1 MAQKPAVHI
10 ELRGEEWAVVREGNK
25 RATSTHPTQSE
36 AAERGRDLARRY
48 KSEFF
53 LHAQDG
59 QIREHRDYREGQP
72 SADEGIVDTVSET
85 VGTFTDVVGGT
96 TGVAAQA
103 AGGASQETET
113 TADREEDRDDS
124 VAHAASGGERTRRGV
139 REEVRGLTGSGR
151 AEPMGKPEER
161 YAEYGIY
168 DQYGERI
175 GPLSDLFVDESDE
188 PEYVGVE
195 TGSPGNR
202 SVLIPTEA
210 ITVDDR
216 LRRMVVSHPR
226 SLVETAPSL
235 GYEDEVTPEFERR
248 VRVHYGLAVEER
260 TGSGAL
266 YTGAA
271 EPTEA
276 RSAEAAP
283 DMSGHE
289 EDDVRVRRSEEEIR
303 VETREREA
311 GEIRV
316 RKRVHTERE
325 SLTVP
330 KKRVEVTVE
339 RVPLEG
345 TASEADETASAPQ
358 IGEEEIVVPVV
369 EEEIVVEKRS
379 VVKEEIRIRKD
390 VVEEVEVVEEDVR
403 REEVEIDDQSGR
415 DTGSNSD
422 PKQDTEDDRY
432 RPG

>member
-10 ELRGEEWAVVREGNK
+10 ELRGEGWAVIREGNK

-36 AAERGRDLARRY
+36 AAERGRDLARRD

-72 SADEGIVDTVSET
+72 AADEGIADTVSET
-85 VGTFTDVVGGT
+85 VGTLTGVVGGT

-103 AGGASQETET
+103 PDRASQETET
-113 TADREEDRDDS
+113 TEDREEDQDDS
-124 VAHAASGGERTRRGV
+124 VADTASGGESSGRRVG
-139 REEVRGLTGSGR
+139 EEVRGLTGAGS
-151 AEPMGKPEER
+151 AEPLGTPEER

-175 GPLSDLFVDESDE
+175 GPLSDLFVDENDE

-195 TGSPGNR
+195 TGLPGNR
-202 SVLIPTEA
+202 SVLVPAEA

-216 LRRMVVSHPR
+216 LRRVVVSHPR

-235 GYEDEVTPEFERR
+235 GHEDEVTPEFERR
-248 VRVHYGLAVEER
+248 VRLHYGLGAEER
-260 TGSGAL
+260 AGSGAL

-271 EPTEA
+271 EPTEV
-276 RSAEAAP
+276 RSADPAP

-289 EDDVRVRRSEEEIR
+289 EDDVKVPRSEEEIW

-325 SLTVP
+325 RLTVP
-330 KKRVEVTVE
+330 KKRVEVSVE
-339 RVPLEG
+339 RVPVEG
-345 TASEADETASAPQ
+345 AVPEGDEAATAPQ

-369 EEEIVVEKRS
+369 EEEIVVEKRP
-379 VVKEEIRIRKD
+379 VVREEIRIRKR

-403 REEVEIDDQSGR
+403 REEVEIDDQTGR
-415 DTGSNSD
+415 DTGYNTD
-422 PKQDTEDDRY
+422 PKESTERDDR
-432 RPG
+432 

>member
-10 ELRGEEWAVVREGNK
+10 ELRGEGWAVVREGNK

-36 AAERGRDLARRY
+36 AAERGRDLARRH

-59 QIREHRDYREGQP
+59 QIREHRDYRERQP
-72 SADEGIVDTVSET
+72 AADDGIVDTVSET
-85 VGTFTDVVGGT
+85 VGTVTGVVGRT

-103 AGGASQETET
+103 AGSTSQQTES
-113 TADREEDRDDS
+113 TADREERQDDS
-124 VAHAASGGERTRRGV
+124 VADAASGGESSGRGM
-139 REEVRGLTGSGR
+139 TGAGR
-151 AEPMGKPEER
+151 AESLGTPEVR

-175 GPLSDLFVDESDE
+175 GPLSDLFVDENDE

-195 TGSPGNR
+195 TGLPGNR
-202 SVLIPTEA
+202 SVLVPAEA

-235 GYEDEVTPEFERR
+235 GHEDEVTPEFERL
-248 VRVHYGLAVEER
+248 VRIHYGLGAEER

-271 EPTEA
+271 EPTET

-311 GEIRV
+311 GEMRV
-316 RKRVHTERE
+316 RKRVRTERE
-325 SLTVP
+325 RLTVP
-330 KKRVEVTVE
+330 KKHVEVSVE
-339 RVPLEG
+339 RVPVEEAVPEG
-345 TASEADETASAPQ
+345 DEAATAPQ

-369 EEEIVVEKRS
+369 EEEIVVEKQP
-379 VVKEEIRIRKD
+379 VVKEEIRIRKR
-390 VVEEVEVVEEDVR
+390 VVEEAEVVEEDVR
-403 REEVEIDDQSGR
+403 REEVEIDDQTGR
-415 DTGSNSD
+415 DTGSNTD
-422 PKQDTEDDRY
+422 PKESTERDDR
-432 RPG
+432 

>member
-10 ELRGEEWAVVREGNK
+10 EFRGEEWAVVREGNK

-36 AAERGRDLARRY
+36 AAEIGRDLARRD

-59 QIREHRDYREGQP
+59 QIREHRDYGEGQS

-85 VGTFTDVVGGT
+85 VGTVTGVVGRT

-103 AGGASQETET
+103 TGGASQETKT
-113 TADREEDRDDS
+113 GATADQEENKDES
-124 VAHAASGGERTRRGV
+124 VADATSSGERAGRGV
-139 REEVRGLTGSGR
+139 GVEVRGLTGAG
-151 AEPMGKPEER
+151 ELLGTPEQR

-168 DQYGERI
+168 DQDGQRI
-175 GPLSDLFVDESDE
+175 GPLSDLFVDENDE

-195 TGSPGNR
+195 TGLPGNR
-202 SVLIPTEA
+202 SVLIPAEV

-216 LRRMVVSHPR
+216 LRRLVISHPR

-235 GYEDEVTPEFERR
+235 GHEDEVTPEFERR
-248 VRVHYGLAVEER
+248 VRLHYGLGAEER
-260 TGSGAL
+260 AGSGAL

-276 RSAEAAP
+276 RSADPAP
-283 DMSGHE
+283 DMSGYE
-289 EDDVRVRRSEEEIR
+289 EDDVKVPRSEEEIW

-311 GEIRV
+311 GEMRV

-325 SLTVP
+325 RLTVP
-330 KKRVEVTVE
+330 KKRVEVSVE
-339 RVPLEG
+339 RVPVEG
-345 TASEADETASAPQ
+345 VVPEGDEAATAPQ

-369 EEEIVVEKRS
+369 EEEIVVEKRP
-379 VVKEEIRIRKD
+379 VVKEEIRIRKR

-403 REEVEIDDQSGR
+403 REEVEIDDQTGR
-415 DTGSNSD
+415 DTGYNTD
-422 PKQDTEDDRY
+422 PKESTEREDR
-432 RPG
+432 

>member
-10 ELRGEEWAVVREGNK
+10 EFRGEGWAVVREGNK
-25 RATSTHPTQSE
+25 RATSIHPTQSE
-36 AAERGRDLARRY
+36 AAESGREFARRD
-48 KSEFF
+48 KTEFF

-85 VGTFTDVVGGT
+85 VRTVTGVVGGT
-96 TGVAAQA
+96 IGVAAQA
-103 AGGASQETET
+103 TGGASQETKT
-113 TADREEDRDDS
+113 GATADREEDRDES
-124 VAHAASGGERTRRGV
+124 VADATSSGERAGRGV
-139 REEVRGLTGSGR
+139 GVEVRGLTGAG
-151 AEPMGKPEER
+151 EPLGTPEQR

-168 DQYGERI
+168 DQDGQRI
-175 GPLSDLFVDESDE
+175 GPLSDLFVDENDE

-195 TGSPGNR
+195 TGLPANR
-202 SVLIPTEA
+202 SVLVPAEA

-248 VRVHYGLAVEER
+248 VRVHYGLDVEER
-260 TGSGAL
+260 TGTGPL
-266 YTGAA
+266 YTSAA
-271 EPTEA
+271 GPTEA

-330 KKRVEVTVE
+330 KKHVEVTVE
-339 RVPLEG
+339 RVPVE
-345 TASEADETASAPQ
+345 ETACGQGGDPHPQ
-358 IGEEEIVVPVV
+358 GCGGGS
-369 EEEIVVEKRS
+369 RG
-379 VVKEEIRIRKD
+379 
-390 VVEEVEVVEEDVR
+390 R
-403 REEVEIDDQSGR
+403 RGRCPQGRGR
-415 DTGSNSD
+415 D
-422 PKQDTEDDRY
+422 R
-432 RPG
+432 RPHRSRHKVQLRLEIGNRGRQVLTYKVSR

>member
-1 MAQKPAVHI
+1 VDEMAQKPAVHI
-10 ELRGEEWAVVREGNK
+10 ELRGEGWAVVREGNK
-25 RATSTHPTQSE
+25 RATSIHPTQSE
-36 AAERGRDLARRY
+36 AAESGRELARRD
-48 KSEFF
+48 KTEFF

-59 QIREHRDYREGQP
+59 QIREHREYREGQP

-85 VGTFTDVVGGT
+85 VGTVTGVVGGT

-113 TADREEDRDDS
+113 GATADREEDRDDS
-124 VAHAASGGERTRRGV
+124 IADAPSSGERAGRAVG
-139 REEVRGLTGSGR
+139 EEVRGLTGARETLGT
-151 AEPMGKPEER
+151 PEQR

-168 DQYGERI
+168 DQDGQRI
-175 GPLSDLFVDESDE
+175 GPLSDLFVDENDE

-195 TGSPGNR
+195 SGLHANR
-202 SVLIPTEA
+202 SVLVPAEA

-216 LRRMVVSHPR
+216 VRRMVVSHPR

-235 GYEDEVTPEFERR
+235 GHEDEVTPEFERR
-248 VRVHYGLAVEER
+248 VRVHYGLDVEER

-266 YTGAA
+266 YTGAP

-339 RVPLEG
+339 RVPVEG
-345 TASEADETASAPQ
+345 TASEGDETASAPQ
-358 IGEEEIVVPVV
+358 IGDEEIVVPVV
-369 EEEIVVEKRS
+369 EEEIVVEKRP

-403 REEVEIDDQSGR
+403 REEVEIDDHTGR
-415 DTGSNSD
+415 DTGSDSD
-422 PKQDTEDDRY
+422 SK
-432 RPG
+432 

>member
-36 AAERGRDLARRY
+36 AAEIGRDLARRD

-85 VGTFTDVVGGT
+85 VGTLTYVVGGT

-103 AGGASQETET
+103 AGGANRETKS
-113 TADREEDRDDS
+113 TADREEVRDDS
-124 VAHAASGGERTRRGV
+124 VADATPGGEGSGRGV
-139 REEVRGLTGSGR
+139 GEEVRGSTRAGR
-151 AEPMGKPEER
+151 IEPLGTPEER

-175 GPLSDLFVDESDE
+175 GPLSDLFVDENDE

-195 TGSPGNR
+195 TGLPANR
-202 SVLIPTEA
+202 SVLVPAEA

-226 SLVETAPSL
+226 SLVDTAPSL
-235 GYEDEVTPEFERR
+235 GHEDEVTPEFERR
-248 VRVHYGLAVEER
+248 VRVHYGLDAEQR
-260 TGSGAL
+260 AGAL
-266 YTGAA
+266 YTDAA
-271 EPTEA
+271 EPTGVQ
-276 RSAEAAP
+276 STDTAP
-283 DMSGHE
+283 DVSGHE

-316 RKRVHTERE
+316 RKRVRTERE
-325 SLTVP
+325 RLTVP

-339 RVPLEG
+339 RAPVEG
-345 TASEADETASAPQ
+345 AIPEGDEAATAPQ

-369 EEEIVVEKRS
+369 EEEIVVEKRP

-403 REEVEIDDQSGR
+403 REEVEIDDHTGR
-415 DTGSNSD
+415 DTGSNSGS
-422 PKQDTEDDRY
+422 K
-432 RPG
+432 

>member
-10 ELRGEEWAVVREGNK
+10 EFRGEGWAVVREGNK

-36 AAERGRDLARRY
+36 AAESGRELARRD

-59 QIREHRDYREGQP
+59 QIREHRDYREVQP

-85 VGTFTDVVGGT
+85 VGTVAGVVDGT
-96 TGVAAQA
+96 PGVAARA
-103 AGGASQETET
+103 AGGGSQETET
-113 TADREEDRDDS
+113 TADREEDLDDS
-124 VAHAASGGERTRRGV
+124 VADTASSGERSGRGV
-139 REEVRGLTGSGR
+139 GDEVRGLAGRGEPSGT
-151 AEPMGKPEER
+151 PEER

-175 GPLSDLFVDESDE
+175 GPLSDLFVDENNE

-195 TGSPGNR
+195 TRLPGNQP
-202 SVLIPTEA
+202 VLVPAEA
-210 ITVDDR
+210 ITVEDR

-248 VRVHYGLAVEER
+248 VRVHYGLDAEER
-260 TGSGAL
+260 AGSGAP

-276 RSAEAAP
+276 RSADPAP
-283 DMSGHE
+283 DMAGHE

-303 VETREREA
+303 VEMREREA
-311 GEIRV
+311 GEMRV
-316 RKRVHTERE
+316 RKRVRTERE
-325 SLTVP
+325 RLTVP
-330 KKRVEVTVE
+330 KKRVEVSVE
-339 RVPLEG
+339 RVPVEG
-345 TASEADETASAPQ
+345 AVPAGDEAATAPQ

-369 EEEIVVEKRS
+369 EEEIVVEKRP
-379 VVKEEIRIRKD
+379 VVKEEIRIRKQ

-403 REEVEIDDQSGR
+403 REEVEIDDQTGR

-422 PKQDTEDDRY
+422 PK
-432 RPG
+432 